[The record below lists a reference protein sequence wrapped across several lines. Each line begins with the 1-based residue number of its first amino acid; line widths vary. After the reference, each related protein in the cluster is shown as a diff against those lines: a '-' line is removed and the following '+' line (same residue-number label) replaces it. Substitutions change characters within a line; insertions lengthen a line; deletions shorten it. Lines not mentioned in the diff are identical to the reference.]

1 MFRTVQFPIT
11 QIHERSHVTYLA
23 PMTMDTKA
31 PEQLQHRVTPIG
43 RHNDYTQDNFMRTP
57 TKHAIPTAGSCYL

>member
-1 MFRTVQFPIT
+1 MFRTVLFPIT

-31 PEQLQHRVTPIG
+31 PEQLDVSPIG

-57 TKHAIPTAGSCYL
+57 TKHAIPTAGSCYI